1 MSIAAGAVVS
11 AYANNNPIEGKRFK
25 DQVFAKVAVQ
35 KNISYKSS
43 LPAGE
48 KAKSFLMDVYQ
59 PENDAN
65 KARPLIIWIHGGGFR
80 FGKKTSRG
88 TPIWS
93 KRFAKR
99 GYVCAAI
106 NYRLTNR
113 KSMSDRN
120 NLMNACKDAMEDVN
134 SVVAFFKK
142 EYVRFGIDTTKIIL
156 AGNSAGGITALQ
168 SVFSSISRMGASE
181 GHAFSPADTVVNP
194 NKIVAV
200 INFWAGMFDST
211 WLKNTNVPFVSVH
224 GLKDRVVPANRTDR
238 GIFGSVIINRYATE
252 LKIPNS
258 VHIYDRLGHELQ
270 KHFIPFLAGRPAK
283 KRWNKGGDFAGDF
296 LYKQLFE
303 H

>member
-1 MSIAAGAVVS
+1 MSISVVAIIS

-25 DQVFAKVAVQ
+25 DQIFANVAVQ
-35 KNISYKSS
+35 KNISYKSD
-43 LPAGE
+43 LPARE
-48 KAKSFLMDVYQ
+48 KAKSYLLDFFEPV
-59 PENDAN
+59 NDN
-65 KARPLIIWIHGGGFR
+65 SRSRPLIIWIHGGGFK

-106 NYRLTNR
+106 NYRLSNQ
-113 KSMSDRN
+113 KSMSDRG

-142 EYVRFGIDTTKIIL
+142 EYVRYRIDTTKIIL

-168 SVFSSISRMGASE
+168 SVFSSISRMGASD
-181 GHAFSPADTVVNP
+181 GQVFYPADTVVNP

-200 INFWAGMFDST
+200 INFWGGMFDST
-211 WLKNTNVPFVSVH
+211 WLQNTNVPIVSVH
-224 GLKDRVVPANRTDR
+224 GLKDRVVSANRTDR
-238 GIFGSVIINRYATE
+238 GIFGSVIVNRYATA

-258 VHIYDRLGHELQ
+258 VLIFDRLGHELQ

-283 KRWNKGGDFAGDF
+283 NRWNESGDFAGDF
-296 LYKQLFE
+296 LYEQLFK
-303 H
+303 